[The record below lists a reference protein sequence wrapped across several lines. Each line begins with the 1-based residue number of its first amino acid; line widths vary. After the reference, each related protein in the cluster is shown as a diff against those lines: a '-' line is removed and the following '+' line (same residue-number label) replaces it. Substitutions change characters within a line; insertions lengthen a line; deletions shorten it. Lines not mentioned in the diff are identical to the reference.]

1 MTDLLAQANNKEN
14 RERFLNRLAKQA
26 GRPRHAVKPLEPVN
40 DLPHQVLADQEGDAL
55 LATAKTN
62 SESVAAQVVVK
73 PAAALAAVLDGYLK
87 DTGAKQLMLPGVS
100 AEQWAKFGLADWA
113 QHPAVERVVTWSSD
127 PADRRQNA
135 ENANGADVA
144 VGFADY
150 LIAATGTITVPT
162 SPAQGRAFNYLPER
176 YLAIVPQSGLGR
188 SPRQAVEKYEAA
200 YQDGLASSALN
211 FISGPSNSGDIE
223 MELVVGVH
231 GPVECTYLIVSDR

>member
-1 MTDLLAQANNKEN
+1 MTDLLAQANSKEN
-14 RERFLNRLAKQA
+14 REQFLNRLAKQA
-26 GRPRHAVKPLEPVN
+26 GRPRHAVKPLAPVN
-40 DLPHQVLADQEGDAL
+40 DLPHQVLADQEGADL
-55 LATAKTN
+55 LATAKKN
-62 SESVAAQVVVK
+62 SEAVAAKVVVK
-73 PAAALAAVLDGYLK
+73 PAAELAAFLDQYLK
-87 DTGAKQLMLPGVS
+87 ETGAKRLILPGVT
-100 AEQWAKFGLADWA
+100 AKRWDQYELADWA
-113 QHPAVERVVTWSSD
+113 KQPAGVTVARWSSD

-135 ENANGADVA
+135 ENANQADVA

-176 YLAIVPQSGLGR
+176 YLAIVPQSGLVR
-188 SPRQAVEKYEAA
+188 STRQAVEKYEAA

-231 GPVECTYLIVSDR
+231 GPVECTYLVVSDR